1 MAQASCCT
9 RVVIFLLKAWAYI
22 ELSLCQTLD
31 LQLLNKVFCVLRHF
45 KMRHLLLK
53 ALIKMFNREMIIF
66 SVTLFTFAK
75 MSIFCGK
82 RDLRIKLSP
91 IWTMINFLL
100 SSFQIFVLGYLVSH
114 HLKHH
119 PINPSDSKAVV
130 SWMHYHVQD
139 FYHAVIGLH
148 LTSGRVNVVKT
159 ALVLTVWQ
167 KPVKT
172 T

>member
-1 MAQASCCT
+1 
-9 RVVIFLLKAWAYI
+9 
-22 ELSLCQTLD
+22 
-31 LQLLNKVFCVLRHF
+31 
-45 KMRHLLLK
+45 
-53 ALIKMFNREMIIF
+53 MIIF

-172 T
+172 IEFWPPKAANIGWNFKETPQFGRIYTNFRWLKPIFTRYYQFIPPGGLNWF